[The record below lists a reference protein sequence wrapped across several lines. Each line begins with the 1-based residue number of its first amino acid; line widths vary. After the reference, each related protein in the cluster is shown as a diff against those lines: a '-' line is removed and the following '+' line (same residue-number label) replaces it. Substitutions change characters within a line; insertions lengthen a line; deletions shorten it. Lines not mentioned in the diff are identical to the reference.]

1 MIDIFLIQ
9 ILGVIVLV
17 KVIRGIWS
25 YLTVLI

>member
-17 KVIRGIWS
+17 KVIRGVWS

>member
-9 ILGVIVLV
+9 ILGAIILV
-17 KVIRGIWS
+17 KVIRGVWS